1 MDKYKLPM
9 NLQFFAEGGE
19 DGGENQGTD
28 GSNGAEEN
36 QGGDKDT
43 FTKDDI
49 EQIISDRLERERKR
63 LTKEKDDA
71 VRKAEEKARKMA
83 EMSAEE
89 KQKAEREEM
98 EKELAEFRKRE
109 KQQSLRKEAE
119 TLLSSKG
126 YSLTEKQLDA
136 LIREDSE
143 KTEQAVN
150 NFVELVDGTVQTK
163 MKESARQQTPPLFNG
178 NQKKTDNYGAE
189 IARKFKPKGE

>member
-1 MDKYKLPM
+1 M

-28 GSNGAEEN
+28 ENNGVED
-36 QGGDKDT
+36 QGGEKDS
-43 FTKDDI
+43 FTKEDI

-71 VRKAEEKARKMA
+71 VRKAQEKARKMA
-83 EMSAEE
+83 EMTAEE

-109 KQQSLRKEAE
+109 KEQSLRKEAE

-126 YSLTEKQLDA
+126 YNLTEKQLDA

-189 IARKFKPKGE
+189 IARKFNPKGE